1 MEIVKIGVVPKYIE
15 LCSICHNSTDLYILD
30 KETLDQIDFYGVES
44 LNELQQAIYEGL
56 SICKDCYYET
66 TI

>member
-1 MEIVKIGVVPKYIE
+1 MDK
-15 LCSICHNSTDLYILD
+15 LCSICHNSTDLYKLD
-30 KETLDQIDFYGVES
+30 ENTLDQIDFYGVES

-56 SICKDCYYET
+56 SICKNCYYET